1 MVVFYGFYQ
10 IEISQFVLTD
20 TVLAKNH
27 DGNSA
32 IHLAAFY
39 GHIEVIELL
48 VDYGANVNEANS
60 SGYMPL
66 HVACQNNKVE
76 AVSKLLQLGA
86 NPCLRN
92 QVSSWVPLHEAA
104 WNGCIECNGLILYLI

>member
-1 MVVFYGFYQ
+1 MIIDNDLTYFLKNSDVNEYLY
-10 IEISQFVLTD
+10 IFV
-20 TVLAKNH
+20 
-27 DGNSA
+27 GSSA

-48 VDYGANVNEANS
+48 VESGANVNEANS

-76 AVSKLLQLGA
+76 AVSKLLQQGA